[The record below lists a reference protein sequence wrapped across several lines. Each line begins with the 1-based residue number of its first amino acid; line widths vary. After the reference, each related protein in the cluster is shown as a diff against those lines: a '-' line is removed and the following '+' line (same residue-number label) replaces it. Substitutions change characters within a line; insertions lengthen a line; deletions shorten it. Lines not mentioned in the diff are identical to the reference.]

1 MSEKRRK
8 FSPSQ
13 KVSIVRELLE
23 GGYSLSEVCEKYQ
36 IHPTQLTRW
45 KKQLYEGGLA
55 TFSGS
60 HDKNQ
65 QRLEREMDALKSR
78 LSHKDG
84 VIAELLEENM
94 RLKKNTGDY

>member
-8 FSPSQ
+8 FLPSK
-13 KVSIVRELLE
+13 KVSIVRELIE

-36 IHPTQLTRW
+36 IQPIQLTRW
-45 KKQLYEGGLA
+45 RKQLFEGGVA

-60 HDKNQ
+60 NDKKH
-65 QRLEREMDALKSR
+65 QRLEIEIDALKSR

-84 VIAELLEENM
+84 VIAELLDENI
-94 RLKKNTGDY
+94 R

>member
-1 MSEKRRK
+1 MKEKRRK

-45 KKQLYEGGLA
+45 KKQLFEGGVA
-55 TFSGS
+55 IFSGS
-60 HDKNQ
+60 HAKSHQ
-65 QRLEREMDALKSR
+65 CVRKEMEALKSR

-84 VIAELLEENM
+84 IIAELLEDNL
-94 RLKKNTGDY
+94 RLKKNDGVY

>member
-8 FSPSQ
+8 YSPSQ

-23 GGYSLSEVCEKYQ
+23 GGYSLSEVSEKYQ

-45 KKQLYEGGLA
+45 KKQLFEGGVA

-60 HDKNQ
+60 HDKKQ
-65 QRLEREMDALKSR
+65 QRLEKEMDTLKSR

-84 VIAELLEENM
+84 IIAELLEDNM
-94 RLKKNTGDY
+94 RLKKNDGAY